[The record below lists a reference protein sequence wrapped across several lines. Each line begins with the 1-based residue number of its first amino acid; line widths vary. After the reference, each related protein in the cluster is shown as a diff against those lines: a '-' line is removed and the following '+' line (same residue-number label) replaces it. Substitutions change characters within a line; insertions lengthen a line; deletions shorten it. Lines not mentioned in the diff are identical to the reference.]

1 MDRSERIQFGKREQ
15 NIGVSLADIC
25 PACIT
30 NVKDSFRT
38 SSVMTVNLIYISSL

>member
-1 MDRSERIQFGKREQ
+1 MERKHFGKREQ
-15 NIGVSLADIC
+15 NIGVAFAAIC

-38 SSVMTVNLIYISSL
+38 PSVDDG